1 MYKAITNVFFL
12 TLKDEPEP
20 SGVIDIHIQYTC
32 PNGSVEIGVSF
43 ICSKISPIGISNSL
57 VGHVRLYIKY
67 MSGTHFGKYVYNFVH
82 VAIAD

>member
-1 MYKAITNVFFL
+1 MTNVFFL
-12 TLKDEPEP
+12 IKMSQNHPASLIYIYI
-20 SGVIDIHIQYTC
+20 VQYTC